1 MTTANVFHREIGEDT
16 PLGRLFGFVDP
27 PLGFYLFLLGAGAA
41 YLLLVEL
48 VEQALS
54 PAGQSV

>member
-1 MTTANVFHREIGEDT
+1 MEDT